1 MTSLRAAVIGLGR
14 IGSTLEDDPKRIHP
28 CTHAGAL
35 AYLPEVELVSGAARS
50 DASAQRFKERW
61 GVANVYTDYRKM
73 IENERLD
80 IIGIA
85 TNPETHAEIVE
96 TIAPMGIKGIMC
108 EKPLALSLEESDRMI
123 EACEKHG
130 VVLMTMHNRRFNSI
144 YRTAKQLIADGVI
157 GTVNSLVG
165 ICQGCKPVKNWQ
177 SEFEGPL
184 LHDATHLFD
193 IMRYLFGDVEW
204 IQSDLERAKP
214 DDRVEDSAYTIMR
227 FKNGIYGTTLVN
239 ERTDYM
245 RFELE
250 IQGSKGKMLL
260 LTNEAYLWVY
270 ADSQYASG
278 FRELVQTDYPVAST
292 PMNAYLE
299 GYKELI
305 HCVQANSPFNN
316 SSTGLDGRAALEIIM
331 GIYESKRKDSTKI
344 YLPLPSMPSS
354 LVAATKEGSF

>member
-1 MTSLRAAVIGLGR
+1 MNKLRAGIIGLGR

-35 AYLPEVELVSGAARS
+35 ASLDYVELVSGAARS
-50 DASAQRFKERW
+50 TASAERFKERW
-61 GVANVYTDYRKM
+61 GVRNVYTDYQEMLLK
-73 IENERLD
+73 ENLD
-80 IIGIA
+80 IVGIA

-96 TIAPMGIKGIMC
+96 AIAPMGIKGILC

-123 EACEKHG
+123 EACDKHG
-130 VVLMTMHNRRFNSI
+130 VILMTMHNRRFNSI
-144 YRTAKQLIADGVI
+144 YRSAKQLISEGTI
-157 GTVNSLVG
+157 GNINAAVG

-177 SEFEGPL
+177 NDFEGPL

-204 IQSDLERAKP
+204 IQSDVERAKP
-214 DDRVEDSAYTIMR
+214 EDKVEDSAYTTMR
-227 FKNGIYGTTLVN
+227 FKNGVYGMTLVN

-250 IQGSKGKMLL
+250 IQGSKGKLLL
-260 LTNEAYLWVY
+260 LTNEAYLWTY
-270 ADSQYASG
+270 ADSLYASG
-278 FRELVQTDYPVAST
+278 FRELKQTEYPKAPT
-292 PMNAYLE
+292 PLNAYVE

-305 HCVQANSPFNN
+305 HCIKTGNPVDNT
-316 SSTGLDGRAALEIIM
+316 STSADGRAALEIIM
-331 GIYESKRKDSTKI
+331 GIYESKRHDCKKI

-354 LVAATKEGSF
+354 LIAATAEHAF